1 MAVGY
6 LDTDDDEPADTEF
19 EVILAEDATN
29 TTTGVQLPFN

>member
-6 LDTDDDEPADTEF
+6 LDTDDEPADTEF